1 MKPVAVIELKDHLRQ
16 KIHDLDGAQQPS
28 NPIVSHLKFIL
39 TKITEHESAGRAN
52 AAALSALTARD
63 LGFLIDSVE
72 LTSDA
77 ELGKYLARKAVG
89 FTDSRGQ
96 VRVYVEKPMRSLTLG
111 RSDPALEIFVLCAN
125 TTDLARMLM
134 AEPW

>member
-1 MKPVAVIELKDHLRQ
+1 MNPVAVIELKDHLRQ
-16 KIHDLDGAQQPS
+16 KIHDLDGAQQSS
-28 NPIVSHLKFIL
+28 NPIVSHLRLIL
-39 TKITEHESAGRAN
+39 TQVTEHESAGKAN

-96 VRVYVEKPMRSLTLG
+96 VRVMSRNRCVFYC
-111 RSDPALEIFVLCAN
+111 PAVPTKRWRFLCYAQIPQIW
-125 TTDLARMLM
+125 RVY
-134 AEPW
+134 